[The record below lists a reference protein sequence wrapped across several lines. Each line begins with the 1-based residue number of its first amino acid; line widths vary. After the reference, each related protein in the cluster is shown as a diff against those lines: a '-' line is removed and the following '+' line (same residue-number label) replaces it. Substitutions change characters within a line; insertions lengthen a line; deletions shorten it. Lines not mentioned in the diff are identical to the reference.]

1 MNFNAG
7 DVATPLYPCNAD
19 TDLIMEWL
27 VDFVL
32 TCYNF
37 WRGAPKREDGM
48 EKNTSGDD
56 SGEYDVPG
64 TRMST

>member
-7 DVATPLYPCNAD
+7 DVATPLYPCNVD

-32 TCYNF
+32 TRCNF
-37 WRGAPKREDGM
+37 WRGAPKRGDGI
-48 EKNTSGDD
+48 EKNASGDD
-56 SGEYDVPG
+56 SGEYDG